1 MKKSKLLMI
10 PLVLIF
16 LIPSLIS
23 PVASVPDETWGITP
37 GEVYNYTAGYDL
49 DITLPGGVWDEV
61 NDTLWMGIENMF
73 NNSWEIGYKDGYP
86 IGYDD
91 GFNLTNDNRPTEPDW
106 NDDEYDDYET
116 GMWDGYWTGYWDGE
130 YDNYST
136 SPYLNNYYNDYENET
151 LHPGFNLADEM
162 AFDGQAVLEG
172 MLLLPSIVNIELTVE
187 NLDTVTKFDDYG
199 HYEPY
204 YYYYEEWFNAG
215 DWVWGFDN
223 EELGYWVNGYTAPAD
238 GWYLVDVWYDGDMWV
253 YEGTDEAYFDQINMS
268 MEIKYPAE
276 PLYYSMEDFALNY
289 LRNTLINYFATALP
303 GQVATDFVD
312 RLNFVADEFENKTL
326 EPGYNSEFTDF
337 SMMQWFTGTNK
348 SIWDMH
354 LEEQFGFFAISGLG
368 ISTFMSQDYFPLFIP
383 TTTNV
388 GMAFE
393 DIKDGINRMLVLSH
407 GTVVGGFNGIVDQTG
422 IEIVANEKE
431 FYVGTNLADA
441 EFIFGAL
448 ADLGGTLLIDNVNE
462 FAGELLD
469 NSSLAANVLA
479 DWRWDAAGVLQNFHY
494 EVHASADDYISQLLG
509 LGVNL
514 IVDISEGESLL
525 LAQGYT
531 GKPVQDHA
539 DYAPTVDESWG
550 VTEGDA
556 NAFTVGGNYKVELP
570 QSLWDRWNEGIYAGM
585 NDTYARNNYDY
596 GWYRGYMNGYDA
608 GYYHWDTDTSAIFG
622 GGFMQ
627 EEYNA
632 GWNDGVQVGQLDGK
646 FDGERDGSDGTY
658 YMDSYNNLHEDY
670 VLTGLPAGESVDMH
684 VMLESI
690 IDNIPS
696 VLNLQSTVTD
706 MFTMPYNYYEE
717 EWNGVEWV
725 DVPISS
731 SYDMLLSS
739 FMAKLPGET
748 AYRPLGTL
756 FTDFYDGIIATIDE
770 SFPATFAD
778 LLIAEL
784 EDFNIANM
792 QDMIAGNVS
801 IFDIVSQFIPTIP
814 FMWGAESTDMD
825 IPDWAK
831 DLGVVDDMFINHIR
845 EGYAIPSMLYVP
857 TDTNFG
863 TTFDEFTAWAQTQ
876 DPSFTE
882 NFFNEFMMNASIDNF
897 IIEGKEVQIVWIVN
911 GVNDIFFDTTGL
923 AQNVR
928 DWISGIHS
936 EFGIMLDENSLVVSA
951 TFTLGYDANGIL
963 NNLHTQFGISIN
975 DGGANEF
982 DLAVEFDISQGEYA
996 SINQLFPG
1004 QPLIEVYDH
1013 WVEPDADFSVFV
1025 PAGTHTYTLESGTDG
1040 IDMEVDFT
1048 STDDVTIS
1056 IQAWGSNPTDDDPGF
1071 ENGTG
1076 AYFAIDV
1083 DNEDAITF
1091 PITVTIGIP
1100 SGFETMTEQ
1109 EIADIFA
1116 IYVWNS
1122 ATNTWVLETGFTVTV
1137 DLGAGTIEIEITHLS
1152 VFAVGIE
1159 IPEPEDP
1166 GFQIPGYSLW
1176 GLLIA
1181 SLGAMAW
1188 VVKKRK

>member
-1 MKKSKLLMI
+1 MV

-37 GEVYNYTAGYDL
+37 GEVYQYTMGYDL
-49 DITLPGGVWDEV
+49 DITLPGGVWDKV
-61 NDTLWMGIENMF
+61 NESLWMGIEEMF
-73 NNSWEIGYKDGYP
+73 NNTWEIGYRDGYP

-91 GFNLTNDNRPTEPDW
+91 GFNQTEDNRPAEPDW
-106 NDDEYDDYET
+106 YDDEYDDYET
-116 GMWDGYWTGYWDGE
+116 GLWDGYWTGFWHGSD
-130 YDNYST
+130 DNYSL

-162 AFDGQAVLEG
+162 AFDGQSVVEG
-172 MLLLPSIVNIELTVE
+172 MLLLPSIVNMELTVE
-187 NLDTVTKFDDYG
+187 GLDTITKFDDYG
-199 HYEPY
+199 HYEPH
-204 YYYYEEWFNAG
+204 YYEDWVWFNEG
-215 DWVWGFDN
+215 DWVWDYYN
-223 EELGYWVNGYTAPAD
+223 YEYDYWVDGYYAPAD
-238 GWYLVDVWYDGDMWV
+238 DMYLVGVWHDYDMWV
-253 YEGTDEAYFDQINMS
+253 VDGYNQAYFDQINMS
-268 MEIKYPAE
+268 MQIKYPGE
-276 PLYYSMEDFALNY
+276 SMYYSMEDFALNY
-289 LRNTLINYFATALP
+289 LRNTLVPYFAGALP
-303 GQVATDFVD
+303 GQVATEFVD
-312 RLNFVADEFENKTL
+312 RLNYVAEELENETL
-326 EPGYNSEFTDF
+326 EPDYDSEFTNF
-337 SMMQWFTGTNK
+337 SMMQWFTGSDK
-348 SIWDMH
+348 SIMDMH
-354 LEEQFGFFAISGLG
+354 LEEQIGFFAVSGLG
-368 ISTFMSQDYFPLFIP
+368 ISTFTSQDYFPLFIP

-407 GTVVGGFNGIVDQTG
+407 GTAIGGFNGIVDQAG

-431 FYVGTNLADA
+431 FYVGADLADA
-441 EFIFGAL
+441 EFMFGAL
-448 ADLGGTLLIDNVNE
+448 ADLGGTLLIDEINE
-462 FAGELLD
+462 FAGDLLD
-469 NSSLAANVLA
+469 NSSLAANAVA

-539 DYAPTVDESWG
+539 DYAPTVDENWG

-556 NAFTVGGNYKVELP
+556 IAFTVGGNYKVELP
-570 QSLWDRWNEGIYAGM
+570 QAIWDRWNEQMYEGM
-585 NDTYARNNYDY
+585 NYSYARNNYDY
-596 GWYRGYMNGYDA
+596 GWYEGYREGYES
-608 GYYHWDTDTSAIFG
+608 GWQG
-622 GGFMQ
+622 WEPWERNGGFLQ
-627 EEYNA
+627 EEYTA
-632 GWNDGVQVGQLDGK
+632 GWNDAIWIGHDDGRY
-646 FDGERDGSDGTY
+646 DREQDNMNWTD
-658 YMDSYNNLHEDY
+658 YMESYNNIHEDY

-696 VLNLQSTVTD
+696 TLNLQSTITD
-706 MFTMPYNYYEE
+706 MFTMPYNYYEQ

-739 FMAKLPGET
+739 FMAKLPAE
-748 AYRPLGTL
+748 ADYRPIGTL
-756 FTDFYDGIIATIDE
+756 FTDFYDGVIATIDE
-770 SFPATFAD
+770 SFPPTYAD

-784 EDFNIANM
+784 EDFNVGNM
-792 QDMIAGNVS
+792 QETIAGNVS
-801 IFDIVSQFIPTIP
+801 IFDIVSQFIPTVP
-814 FMWGAESTDMD
+814 FMWGAESTDTD

-831 DLGVVDDMFINHIR
+831 DLGIVDDMFINHI
-845 EGYAIPSMLYVP
+845 ENGYAIPSMLYVP

-863 TTFDEFTAWAQTQ
+863 TTFDEFMAWAQIQ

-882 NFFNEFMMNASIDNF
+882 NFFNEFMANASIDNF
-897 IIEGKEVQIVWIVN
+897 IIEGNEVKIVWIVN

-928 DWISGIHS
+928 DWIADFNT
-936 EFGIMLDENSLVVSA
+936 EFGIMLDENSLVITA
-951 TFTLGYDANGIL
+951 TFTLGYDVDGIL
-963 NNLHTQFGISIN
+963 NNFHTQFGISID
-975 DGGANEF
+975 DGGVNEF
-982 DLAVEFDISQGEYA
+982 DLAVEFDISQGEFA

-1013 WVEPDADFSVFV
+1013 WVDPDADFSVFV
-1025 PAGTHTYTLESGTDG
+1025 PAGSHTYSLESGTDG
-1040 IDMEVDFT
+1040 IDMDVDFT
-1048 STDDVTIS
+1048 AVDDVTIS
-1056 IQAWGSNPTDDDPGF
+1056 IQAWGSNPSDDDPGF
-1071 ENGTG
+1071 EAGSG

-1100 SGFETMTEQ
+1100 SGFETMTAP
-1109 EIADIFA
+1109 EIVDIFA
-1116 IYVWNS
+1116 IYVWDS
-1122 ATNTWVLETGFTVTV
+1122 ATNTWEAETGFTVTV
-1137 DLGAGTIEIEITHLS
+1137 DLVAGTIAIEITHLS

-1159 IPEPEDP
+1159 IPEDP
-1166 GFQIPGYSLW
+1166 TDDPTGGFQIPGYSLW

-1181 SLGAMAW
+1181 SLGAMAY
-1188 VVKKRK
+1188 VTKKRK